1 MTQIQPKRWLRPTRV
16 PDPAPFAQDG
26 DRVVLT
32 VSCTDTDAL
41 PRVSDA
47 GDIKLV
53 DGTAVQVMH
62 NGILIEKDSYC
73 GPWMTEVIRCLRG
86 FHEPQE
92 ELVFANILD
101 RLIGSDDCPSMI
113 ELGCWWSFYSLWF
126 RKVLPTS
133 RVVAVEPDLE
143 YLNMAR
149 RHFALNHE
157 SADFVHGGI
166 AAGNSPRLDFLA
178 QSDGRVH
185 DVPQHDLAQLLEM
198 HGLER
203 ASLVLADIQGAET
216 ALIEGARDVLADGRV
231 RFMLV
236 STHHHSISGDPLT
249 HQRTLTGLR
258 ELGAHVIAEH
268 SVGESYSGDG
278 LVAVS
283 FDPADRD
290 FEVAISR
297 ARQCESLFGELE
309 PEISDG
315 TVALLR
321 GGVRRR
327 RC

>member
-1 MTQIQPKRWLRPTRV
+1 M
-16 PDPAPFAQDG
+16 
-26 DRVVLT
+26 
-32 VSCTDTDAL
+32 
-41 PRVSDA
+41 
-47 GDIKLV
+47 
-53 DGTAVQVMH
+53 
-62 NGILIEKDSYC
+62 
-73 GPWMTEVIRCLRG
+73 
-86 FHEPQE
+86 
-92 ELVFANILD
+92 VFAKILD
-101 RLIGSDDCPSMI
+101 RLISSDDCPAMI

-126 RKVLPTS
+126 RRVLPAS

-143 YLNMAR
+143 YLNVAR
-149 RHFALNHE
+149 RHFALNDE

-166 AAGNSPRLDFLA
+166 AAGNAPTLQFLA

-185 DVPQHDLAQLLEM
+185 DVPQHDLAQLLAM

-216 ALIEGARDVLADGRV
+216 ALIEGARDVLADGRI

-249 HQRTLTGLR
+249 HQRTLTSLR

-309 PEISDG
+309 PELANAQLRAWGAES
-315 TVALLR
+315 ALTDAERSVRELAVRIAELETDRNETRNLLAAMEQTKTWRWSRSAIRNRARILDRLR
-321 GGVRRR
+321 ASGILRAR
-327 RC
+327 